1 MTWGDTY
8 NRHKAT
14 GMDPNDAA
22 FRADRSEARKQEPFP
37 QPRRKDGGKP
47 CGECRIQP
55 GEICDICGAVNT
67 PPQTNVAGDPAL
79 IGIAEEM
86 KESGGHWQPCTGC
99 YDTEDGHP
107 TRKYDYSPA
116 LQTEIGCGCHE
127 CGGLGAVWWHMTEAE
142 IASYAEDMNAI
153 DDDAIDAIQRLMDKK
168 GLKRKDLFPAKS
180 RASEYMSR
188 KRPLSIATIR
198 KLHFEH
204 GIPAEVLIAPY
215 RMASTEG
222 STDD

>member
-1 MTWGDTY
+1 MKFEPIAYASHYGGRCRGCADENGVCPTSGLPCDPDE
-8 NRHKAT
+8 RLKAAAHCLKAWQY
-14 GMDPNDAA
+14 GIEHGHMDN
-22 FRADRSEARKQEPFP
+22 PFS
-37 QPRRKDGGKP
+37 
-47 CGECRIQP
+47 
-55 GEICDICGAVNT
+55 GAPSTLGV
-67 PPQTNVAGDPAL
+67 GDPAL
-79 IGIAEEM
+79 IGIAEEI

-116 LQTEIGCGCHE
+116 LQTEIGCGCYE

-168 GLKRKDLFPAKS
+168 GLKRKDLFPVKS
-180 RASEYMSR
+180 RASECMAR
-188 KRPLSIATIR
+188 KRPLSIAMIR
-198 KLHFEH
+198 KLHFQH

-215 RMASTEG
+215 RISNTEG
-222 STDD
+222 SQK